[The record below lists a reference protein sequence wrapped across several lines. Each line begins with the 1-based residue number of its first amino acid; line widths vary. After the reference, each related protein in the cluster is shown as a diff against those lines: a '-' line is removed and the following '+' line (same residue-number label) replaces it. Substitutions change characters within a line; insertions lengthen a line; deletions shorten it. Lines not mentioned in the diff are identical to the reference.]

1 MQTTAPEDQAAAES
15 GEIVA
20 AAAGDI
26 RPIPRI
32 AIQAFCVSPDIAA
45 IIESAAA
52 DRRMSRAH
60 VKVLM
65 GGIAAAIDFY
75 QSAPTP
81 NLILLESQER
91 GDQLL
96 SQLDQLAAV
105 CDAGTKVIV
114 IGHVN
119 DVLLYRDLIRRGISE
134 YMVAPIDIF
143 DIMRT
148 VADIYD
154 DPDAEPLG
162 RTMAFIGA
170 KGGSGA
176 STVAHNVAWSISN
189 VFRSNVV
196 VADMDLAF
204 GTAGLDFN
212 QDPPQGIAEAVNSP
226 DRLDDVFLDRLL
238 AKCTDQLSLLAAP
251 STLDRSYDF
260 AEEAFDGVIEVVRQG
275 VPCVILDMPHV
286 WSSWVRHVLLSV
298 DDVVVVAEPDLAN
311 LRNAKNLI
319 DILAHSRPNDAPAK
333 LVINKVGMPKRP
345 EIKPEEIASSLDVAP
360 LAVLPFE
367 PGLFG
372 TAANNGQ
379 MIAEIDQKHHVV
391 SQFDFIAQIMTGRG
405 EVQRPTSRP
414 LLPLLSK
421 LKRRNKG

>member
-1 MQTTAPEDQAAAES
+1 MA
-15 GEIVA
+15 
-20 AAAGDI
+20 I
-26 RPIPRI
+26 RSPLPRTI
-32 AIQAFCVSPDIAA
+32 FGQFRASRSRHSAYRREIAA
-45 IIESAAA
+45 TIETAAA

-65 GGIAAAIDFY
+65 GGVQAAIDFY

-81 NLILLESQER
+81 NLIVLESQER

-96 SQLDQLAAV
+96 GQLDQLAPV
-105 CDAGTKVIV
+105 CDAGTKVVV

-119 DVLLYRDLIRRGISE
+119 DVLLYRDLMRRGVSE
-134 YMVAPIDIF
+134 YMVSPIDIF
-143 DIMRT
+143 DVMRT
-148 VADIYD
+148 IGEIYH
-154 DPDAEPLG
+154 DPEAEPLG
-162 RTMAFIGA
+162 RTTAFIGA

-176 STVAHNVAWSISN
+176 STIAHNVSWSISN

-226 DRLDDVFLDRLL
+226 ERLDDVFLDRLL
-238 AKCTDQLSLLAAP
+238 SKCTDQLSLLAAP

-260 AEEAFDGVIEVVRQG
+260 SEEAFDGVIEVTRQG
-275 VPCVILDMPHV
+275 VPSVILDMPHV
-286 WSSWVRHVLLSV
+286 WSSWVRHVLLTV

-319 DILAHSRPNDAPAK
+319 DTLAHSRPNDAPAK

-345 EIKPEEIASSLDVAP
+345 EIKLRKLLVPWMLPHWRSCHSSPDCSGRP
-360 LAVLPFE
+360 PI
-367 PGLFG
+367 
-372 TAANNGQ
+372 TA
-379 MIAEIDQKHHVV
+379 
-391 SQFDFIAQIMTGRG
+391 R
-405 EVQRPTSRP
+405 
-414 LLPLLSK
+414 
-421 LKRRNKG
+421 